1 MGVVGDVSQSEL
13 YKMLTSHI
21 FIRFFVFRITLL
33 CKFTQIK
40 RTKIGSKFIRLVFPK
55 LISRA
60 LLYFLAC
67 PNFLLNMKKAFTLKR
82 KGYKSDIGRSGGIR
96 THDLFH
102 PKEAL
107 YQTEP
112 RPDVLFCCCSSAT
125 CKIILYIDVKV
136 KYFFYIL

>member
-1 MGVVGDVSQSEL
+1 M
-13 YKMLTSHI
+13 HHPA
-21 FIRFFVFRITLL
+21 LL
-33 CKFTQIK
+33 W
-40 RTKIGSKFIRLVFPK
+40 FIRLVFPK

-112 RPDVLFCCCSSAT
+112 RPDVLGLLLFISNM
-125 CKIILYIDVKV
+125 
-136 KYFFYIL
+136 